1 MTAALQ
7 RAEMRNEVPDPDPV
21 RCEAFVL
28 REDEE
33 GDNKLSVLRKNIME
47 WISWQGECELRR
59 HSYCFKTESGG
70 NIFTIRHVDCQQQV
84 VVKDR
89 DDVPICAECQKIGDQ
104 NGIRRTVLKH
114 VRKKFAAELLHAK
127 LFVSDER
134 VEQMKSEMK
143 KHVIYKPHNQ
153 FFDTVMD
160 LRTHEL
166 QTWVRKSFLCMTE
179 KAKSAQF
186 RNFMDTTV
194 EPCMRI
200 NVHAALQTRPQI
212 VQAQTLFTNF
222 LEKGDPAIVDRIN
235 VEIAQA
241 SLSGKLQN
249 HPLLQGLILSCLKM
263 LDREERG
270 LQMVGRDDE
279 SSLQFTEE
287 ARYLVQ
293 EAGSQL
299 AILGCNKHILQKFGL
314 RCRPQLP
321 DLTDSGLPTPMLA
334 LQTAEAVR
342 DNMILID
349 QRLSAA
355 TETSGCDPSRLIT
368 FSHLF
373 WYIYLGFGWF
383 WNALDSF
390 GMFWDVVFL
399 VNDQKLYVKHY
410 ETVSLFKSGCSFLD
424 SCRQNDGCIRHDLLV
439 ANQWPALQ
447 QKDRYSQPGGGRL
460 DSAESSKCNGFG
472 GGRHGRSPRYQTGDW
487 HAPCVGFGWFC
498 MVLQC
503 LGMCCTLLQ
512 CLIYNTL
519 QYLKDL
525 WTVLNILKVSPIE
538 ILELQNASTAPSV
551 NTRGIYIITYV
562 YMEIHEIDWS
572 RMEQTHKHSDIYH

>member
-1 MTAALQ
+1 
-7 RAEMRNEVPDPDPV
+7 
-21 RCEAFVL
+21 
-28 REDEE
+28 
-33 GDNKLSVLRKNIME
+33 
-47 WISWQGECELRR
+47 
-59 HSYCFKTESGG
+59 
-70 NIFTIRHVDCQQQV
+70 
-84 VVKDR
+84 
-89 DDVPICAECQKIGDQ
+89 
-104 NGIRRTVLKH
+104 

-143 KHVIYKPHNQ
+143 KNVFYKPHNQ

-166 QTWVRKSFLCMTE
+166 QTWVRKSFLCMPE

-373 WYIYLGFGWF
+373 
-383 WNALDSF
+383 
-390 GMFWDVVFL
+390 
-399 VNDQKLYVKHY
+399 
-410 ETVSLFKSGCSFLD
+410 
-424 SCRQNDGCIRHDLLV
+424 
-439 ANQWPALQ
+439 
-447 QKDRYSQPGGGRL
+447 
-460 DSAESSKCNGFG
+460 
-472 GGRHGRSPRYQTGDW
+472 
-487 HAPCVGFGWFC
+487 
-498 MVLQC
+498 
-503 LGMCCTLLQ
+503 
-512 CLIYNTL
+512 
-519 QYLKDL
+519 
-525 WTVLNILKVSPIE
+525 
-538 ILELQNASTAPSV
+538 
-551 NTRGIYIITYV
+551 
-562 YMEIHEIDWS
+562 
-572 RMEQTHKHSDIYH
+572 